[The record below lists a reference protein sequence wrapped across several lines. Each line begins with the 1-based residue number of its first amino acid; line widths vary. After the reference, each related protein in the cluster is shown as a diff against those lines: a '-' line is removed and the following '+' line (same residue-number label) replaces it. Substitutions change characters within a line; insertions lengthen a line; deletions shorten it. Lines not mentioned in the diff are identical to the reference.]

1 MVRKPHG
8 VTVKYMDFCD
18 PQGGTWVGKGGG
30 GLDRRSAVIKSHMK
44 IYPNSGN
51 NIETSK
57 EIKKAILSFGG
68 IPSARVTSSGPPKAT
83 NGSFEHK
90 ILKE

>member
-18 PQGGTWVGKGGG
+18 PQGGTWVGKGGGG

-57 EIKKAILSFGG
+57 EIKKAIFVIWWNSICEGYFEW
-68 IPSARVTSSGPPKAT
+68 TPK
-83 NGSFEHK
+83 SY
-90 ILKE
+90 

>member
-18 PQGGTWVGKGGG
+18 PQGGTWVGEGGG

-57 EIKKAILSFGG
+57 EIKKPFCHLVEFHLRGLL
-68 IPSARVTSSGPPKAT
+68 RVDPQKLLTAPLNIKA
-83 NGSFEHK
+83 
-90 ILKE
+90 